1 MTDTN
6 FDAMKTLYDLFK
18 HLTTIDTGAIVILA
32 TFVTFFSGLKSYGS
46 TTANWWVIACVI
58 ALILSLISCVF
69 GMAGVTISMGIVG
82 NRQFS
87 QGIKDLSADVTGIFF
102 AISLGVFV
110 IGLLCLV
117 AFVIVNLWV

>member
-1 MTDTN
+1 
-6 FDAMKTLYDLFK
+6 
-18 HLTTIDTGAIVILA
+18 
-32 TFVTFFSGLKSYGS
+32 
-46 TTANWWVIACVI
+46 
-58 ALILSLISCVF
+58 
-69 GMAGVTISMGIVG
+69 MAGVTISMGIVG